1 MLSPIHKASQ
11 KPAPKKRSDPML
23 PFPDAGIPV
32 PAPLSTSGNV
42 VRALPM
48 TLKEAYGV
56 LCVNHGASWESVET
70 ARRGIVAQSH
80 PDRLRICDLTKQ
92 REVKEKA
99 RRANL
104 AAQVLFAS
112 RVSPEVSLACP
123 TQLELAEA
131 AEGSH
136 SQVRGAPPKKSPAS
150 VQFNDQAP
158 VDRRVVRS

>member
-1 MLSPIHKASQ
+1 M
-11 KPAPKKRSDPML
+11 
-23 PFPDAGIPV
+23 
-32 PAPLSTSGNV
+32 
-42 VRALPM
+42 
-48 TLKEAYGV
+48 
-56 LCVNHGASWESVET
+56 NHGASWESVET

-112 RVSPEVSLACP
+112 RVSPEVPLACP

-136 SQVRGAPPKKSPAS
+136 SQVRGAPPKESG
-150 VQFNDQAP
+150 Q
-158 VDRRVVRS
+158 RSIQ